1 MNLSP
6 VIETGL
12 RAALAA
18 KISTVAQNLIVDEP
32 VIDSKH
38 DEIDLLTR
46 ENVDGELET
55 VFGKLDFLKFEDS
68 SSDGCDDEP
77 LVTLFYKLH
86 LFQQFKEKRSDNS
99 TSANDFVALVLNLR
113 NKFLESNRRLVSSNI
128 EHLPLRQLI
137 AITLGEDPLMG
148 AEGHF
153 ADFEIKVQIS

>member
-6 VIETGL
+6 EIEINL

-18 KISTVAQNLIVDEP
+18 KIRTVAANLIVDEP

-38 DEIDLLTR
+38 DEIELLTK
-46 ENVDGELET
+46 ENVDDEIEI

-68 SSDGCDDEP
+68 TTDGCDDEP

-99 TSANDFVALVLNLR
+99 TSAKDFTALILNLR
-113 NKFLESNRRLVSSNI
+113 NRFLQSNRMLGASNI
-128 EHLPLRQLI
+128 EHLPLRQILV
-137 AITLGEDPLMG
+137 ITLGEDPLMG

-153 ADFEIKVQIS
+153 ADFEIRVEIS